1 MVQQRQLSDD
11 ALKQLL
17 NKVVRPP
24 EDWLIA
30 LVLSAVIP
38 GSGIIYFGEVR
49 QGLKIFLITASLYI
63 LEAIFYNFLLT
74 DQSIFIPLIHTV
86 ILTAAISMWL
96 YNIVRTVQL
105 YEIDLKLWQIKTGI
119 HEKLDKIDYKEL
131 LDLLREKIRIIKEQ
145 EKEGKEEEN
154 DQQEVREDE
163 DEKER
168 EKKEK
173 KAALELMLNDP
184 KRAIVYMSLIVSMT
198 FIATKVNSFLDKMWI
213 SKISDEAVS
222 AISTVSPIYS
232 VVAAIGVGVGTGA
245 CICISYTLG
254 KKDYSRSQDLANAS
268 LFLSL
273 LLSIPTAL
281 FLILSI
287 DPIVSVQGP
296 EITELAKQYV
306 LPLAIGCPAIILS
319 GVLGSLF
326 KAEGAMKIM
335 TLCALL
341 SVPVNAILTP
351 VFINN
356 FGWGILGASAAT
368 ALGSV
373 ASTLASFYF
382 FKKGKYHFKIRFIT
396 PKSSALREILTVGG
410 PKAVEEALG
419 GVIMLAQTV
428 LVSTSVGSTAL
439 AITGLGFAFPY
450 LMTMIPDSISTGA
463 QPVCSAQAGAHNVS
477 VMRSSMTFSF
487 KLLLGLSLIPTFAL
501 LFFTEPIVSI
511 FGNGNTAITDEL
523 ITASRIYAAV
533 IPFYLLQRMCTN
545 MLQVVRKSE
554 ISAPVYLGF
563 GVLRLILIAVFA
575 TTVMEV
581 VYIECFIN
589 FIGAIGLGIALIYFT
604 KKFDPNV
611 VDEKAEKRL
620 DILSAVKLPKKYTK
634 TGTS

>member
-38 GSGIIYFGEVR
+38 GSGIIYFGQAR
-49 QGLKIFLITASLYI
+49 RGLKIFLITASLYV
-63 LEAIFYNFLLT
+63 LEAAFYDFILT
-74 DQSIFIPLIHTV
+74 NESVFIPLIHAV

-96 YNIVRTVQL
+96 YSIVITIQL
-105 YEIDLKLWQIKTGI
+105 YEIDLKLWQIKNGI
-119 HEKLDKIDYKEL
+119 YNKLDKIDYKEL
-131 LDLLREKIRIIKEQ
+131 LDLLREKVKIA
-145 EKEGKEEEN
+145 KEGNEEQNEPQL
-154 DQQEVREDE
+154 DREDE

-173 KAALELMLNDP
+173 KASLELMLNDP

-232 VVAAIGVGVGTGA
+232 VVAAIGVGIGTGA

-268 LFLSL
+268 LFLSIL
-273 LLSIPTAL
+273 MSIPTAL

-335 TLCALL
+335 TMCALL

-356 FGWGILGASAAT
+356 FGWGMLGASAAT

-373 ASTLASFYF
+373 ASMLASFYF
-382 FKKGKYHFKIRFIT
+382 FKKGKYHFKIKFTT
-396 PKSSALREILTVGG
+396 PKSSALREVLTVGG
-410 PKAVEEALG
+410 PKAIEEALG
-419 GVIMLAQTV
+419 GVIMLANTI
-428 LVSTSVGSTAL
+428 LVSVSVGSAAL
-439 AITGLGFAFPY
+439 AITGLAFSFPY

-477 VMRSSMTFSF
+477 VMKSSMTFSF
-487 KLLLGLSLIPTFAL
+487 KLMLGLSLIPTFVL
-501 LFFTEPIVSI
+501 LFFTEPIVSV
-511 FGNGNTAITDEL
+511 FGNGNTTISEEL
-523 ITASRIYAAV
+523 ITATRIYAVV

-575 TTVMEV
+575 TTVMDV

-589 FIGAIGLGIALIYFT
+589 FISAIGLGIALVYYT

-611 VDEKAEKRL
+611 VDVKAEKGL
-620 DILSAVKLPKKYTK
+620 DILSSIKMPKKT
-634 TGTS
+634 TDPR

>member
-38 GSGIIYFGEVR
+38 GSGIIYFGQAR
-49 QGLKIFLITASLYI
+49 RGLKIFLITASLYV
-63 LEAIFYNFLLT
+63 LEAAFYDFILT
-74 DQSIFIPLIHTV
+74 NESVFIPLIHAV

-96 YNIVRTVQL
+96 YSIVITIQL
-105 YEIDLKLWQIKTGI
+105 YEIDLKLWQIKNGI
-119 HEKLDKIDYKEL
+119 YNKLDKIDYKEL
-131 LDLLREKIRIIKEQ
+131 LDLLREKVKIA
-145 EKEGKEEEN
+145 KEGNEEQNEPQL
-154 DQQEVREDE
+154 DREDE

-173 KAALELMLNDP
+173 KASLELMLNDP

-232 VVAAIGVGVGTGA
+232 VVAAIGVGIGTGA

-268 LFLSL
+268 LFLSIL
-273 LLSIPTAL
+273 MSIPTAL

-335 TLCALL
+335 TMCALL

-356 FGWGILGASAAT
+356 FGWGMLGASAAT

-373 ASTLASFYF
+373 ASMLASFYC
-382 FKKGKYHFKIRFIT
+382 FKKGKYHFKIKFTT
-396 PKSSALREILTVGG
+396 PKSSALREVLTVGG
-410 PKAVEEALG
+410 PKAIEEALG
-419 GVIMLAQTV
+419 GVIMLANTI
-428 LVSTSVGSTAL
+428 LVSVSVGSAAL
-439 AITGLGFAFPY
+439 AITGLAFSFPY

-477 VMRSSMTFSF
+477 VMKSSMTFSF
-487 KLLLGLSLIPTFAL
+487 KLMLGLSLIPTFVL
-501 LFFTEPIVSI
+501 LFFTEPIVSV
-511 FGNGNTAITDEL
+511 FGNGNTTISEEL
-523 ITASRIYAAV
+523 ITATRIYAVV

-575 TTVMEV
+575 TTVMDV

-589 FIGAIGLGIALIYFT
+589 FISAIGLGIALVYYT

-611 VDEKAEKRL
+611 VDVKAEKGL
-620 DILSAVKLPKKYTK
+620 DILSSIKMPKKT
-634 TGTS
+634 TDPR

>member
-1 MVQQRQLSDD
+1 MAQQPQLSDD
-11 ALKQLL
+11 VL
-17 NKVVRPP
+17 NKLLDRVVRPP

-38 GSGIIYFGEVR
+38 GSGIIYFGQAR
-49 QGLKIFLITASLYI
+49 RGLKIFLITASLYV
-63 LEAIFYNFLLT
+63 LEAAFYDFILT
-74 DQSIFIPLIHTV
+74 NESVFIPLIHAV

-96 YNIVRTVQL
+96 YSIVITIQL
-105 YEIDLKLWQIKTGI
+105 YEIDLKLWKIKNGI
-119 HEKLDKIDYKEL
+119 YNKLGKIDYTEL
-131 LDLLREKIRIIKEQ
+131 LNLLREKVKIA
-145 EKEGKEEEN
+145 KEGNEEQNEPQL
-154 DQQEVREDE
+154 DREDE

-173 KAALELMLNDP
+173 KASLELMLNDP

-232 VVAAIGVGVGTGA
+232 VVAAIGVGIGTGA

-268 LFLSL
+268 LFLSIL
-273 LLSIPTAL
+273 MSIPTAL

-335 TLCALL
+335 TMCALL

-356 FGWGILGASAAT
+356 FGWGMLGASAAT

-373 ASTLASFYF
+373 ASMLASFYF
-382 FKKGKYHFKIRFIT
+382 FKKGKYHFKIKFTT
-396 PKSSALREILTVGG
+396 PKSSALREVLTVGG
-410 PKAVEEALG
+410 PKAIEEALG
-419 GVIMLAQTV
+419 GVIILANTI
-428 LVSTSVGSTAL
+428 LVSVSVGSTAL
-439 AITGLGFAFPY
+439 AITGLAFSFPY

-477 VMRSSMTFSF
+477 VMKSSMTFSF
-487 KLLLGLSLIPTFAL
+487 KLMLGLSLIPTFVL
-501 LFFTEPIVSI
+501 LFFTEPIVSV
-511 FGNGNTAITDEL
+511 FGNGNTTISEEL
-523 ITASRIYAAV
+523 ITATRIYAVV

-575 TTVMEV
+575 TTVMDV

-589 FIGAIGLGIALIYFT
+589 FISAIGLGIALVYYT

-611 VDEKAEKRL
+611 VDEKAEKGL
-620 DILSAVKLPKKYTK
+620 DILSSIKMPQK
-634 TGTS
+634 TTDPR

>member
-11 ALKQLL
+11 ALKRFLDR
-17 NKVVRPP
+17 VVKPP

-38 GSGIIYFGEVR
+38 GSGIVYFGQAR
-49 QGLKIFLITASLYI
+49 RGLKIFLITASLYVLGAAFYDFI
-63 LEAIFYNFLLT
+63 LTNE
-74 DQSIFIPLIHTV
+74 SVFIPLIYAV

-96 YNIVRTVQL
+96 YSIVITIQL
-105 YEIDLKLWQIKTGI
+105 YEIDLKLWQIKNGI
-119 HEKLDKIDYKEL
+119 YNKLDKIDYKEL
-131 LDLLREKIRIIKEQ
+131 LDLLKEKIKIA
-145 EKEGKEEEN
+145 KEEDEGQN
-154 DQQEVREDE
+154 EPSLDKEDE

-173 KAALELMLNDP
+173 KATLELMLNDP

-232 VVAAIGVGVGTGA
+232 VVAAIGVGIGTGA

-268 LFLSL
+268 LFLSIL
-273 LLSIPTAL
+273 MSIPTAL

-335 TLCALL
+335 TMCALL

-351 VFINN
+351 VFINYC
-356 FGWGILGASAAT
+356 GWGILGASAAT

-373 ASTLASFYF
+373 ASMLASFYF
-382 FKKGKYHFKIRFIT
+382 FRKGKYHFKVRFTT
-396 PKSSALREILTVGG
+396 PKSSALREILTIGG
-410 PKAVEEALG
+410 PKAIEEALG

-523 ITASRIYAAV
+523 ITASRIYATV

-575 TTVMEV
+575 TTVMDV

-589 FIGAIGLGIALIYFT
+589 FISAIGLGIALIYYT

-620 DILSAVKLPKKYTK
+620 NDLSAIKAYKKIVKTEN
-634 TGTS
+634 S

>member
-1 MVQQRQLSDD
+1 MVQQRQSSDD
-11 ALKQLL
+11 ALKRFLDR
-17 NKVVRPP
+17 VVKPP
-24 EDWLIA
+24 ENWLIA
-30 LVLSAVIP
+30 LVLSVIIP
-38 GSGIIYFGEVR
+38 GSGIIYFGQAR
-49 QGLKIFLITASLYI
+49 RGLKIFLITASLYV
-63 LEAIFYNFLLT
+63 LEAAFYEFILT
-74 DQSIFIPLIHTV
+74 NESVFIPLIHTV
-86 ILTAAISMWL
+86 ILTADISMWL
-96 YNIVRTVQL
+96 YSIVITIQL
-105 YEIDLKLWQIKTGI
+105 YEIDLKLWLIKNGI
-119 HEKLDKIDYKEL
+119 YDKLSKIDYTEL
-131 LDLLREKIRIIKEQ
+131 LNLLREKVKIA
-145 EKEGKEEEN
+145 KEENEEQN
-154 DQQEVREDE
+154 EPQLDREDE
-163 DEKER
+163 DEKEK

-173 KAALELMLNDP
+173 KASLELMLNDP

-232 VVAAIGVGVGTGA
+232 VVAAIGVGIGTGA

-268 LFLSL
+268 LFLSIL
-273 LLSIPTAL
+273 MSIPTAL

-335 TLCALL
+335 TVCALL

-351 VFINN
+351 VFINYC
-356 FGWGILGASAAT
+356 GWGMLGASAAT

-373 ASTLASFYF
+373 ASMLASFYF
-382 FKKGKYHFKIRFIT
+382 FRKGKYHFKIRFTT
-396 PKSSALREILTVGG
+396 PKSSALREILTIGG
-410 PKAVEEALG
+410 PKAIEEALG
-419 GVIMLAQTV
+419 GVILLANTV
-428 LVSTSVGSTAL
+428 LISTSVGSTAL
-439 AITGLGFAFPY
+439 AITGLAFSFPY

-463 QPVCSAQAGAHNVS
+463 QPVCSVQAGAHNVS
-477 VMRSSMTFSF
+477 VMRSSMTYSF
-487 KLLLGLSLIPTFAL
+487 KLMLGLSLIPTFIL
-501 LFFTEPIVSI
+501 LFFTEPVVSI
-511 FGNGNTAITDEL
+511 FGNGNTTISEEL
-523 ITASRIYAAV
+523 ITATRTYAV
-533 IPFYLLQRMCTN
+533 IIPFYLLQRMCTN

-575 TTVMEV
+575 TTVMDV

-589 FIGAIGLGIALIYFT
+589 FISAIGLGIALIYYT
-604 KKFDPNV
+604 KKFDSNV

-620 DILSAVKLPKKYTK
+620 NDLSAIKAFKKNVKTEN
-634 TGTS
+634 S

>member
-1 MVQQRQLSDD
+1 MVQQRQSSDD
-11 ALKQLL
+11 ALKRFLDR
-17 NKVVRPP
+17 VVKPP

-30 LVLSAVIP
+30 LVLSVIIP
-38 GSGIIYFGEVR
+38 GSGIIYFGQAR
-49 QGLKIFLITASLYI
+49 RGLKIFLITTSLYV
-63 LEAIFYNFLLT
+63 LEAAFYEFILT
-74 DQSIFIPLIHTV
+74 NESVFIPLIHAV
-86 ILTAAISMWL
+86 ILTADISMWL
-96 YNIVRTVQL
+96 YSIVITIQL
-105 YEIDLKLWQIKTGI
+105 YEIDLKLWLIKNGI
-119 HEKLDKIDYKEL
+119 YGKLGKIDYTEL
-131 LDLLREKIRIIKEQ
+131 LNLLREKVKIA
-145 EKEGKEEEN
+145 KEENEEQN
-154 DQQEVREDE
+154 EPQLDREDE

-173 KAALELMLNDP
+173 KASLELMLNDP

-232 VVAAIGVGVGTGA
+232 VVAAIGVGIGTGA

-268 LFLSL
+268 LFLSIL
-273 LLSIPTAL
+273 MSIPTAL

-335 TLCALL
+335 TMCALL

-356 FGWGILGASAAT
+356 FGWGMLGTSAAT

-373 ASTLASFYF
+373 ASMLASFYF
-382 FKKGKYHFKIRFIT
+382 FKKGKYHFKIKFTT
-396 PKSSALREILTVGG
+396 PKSSALREVLTVGG
-410 PKAVEEALG
+410 PKAIEEALG
-419 GVIMLAQTV
+419 GVILLANTI
-428 LVSTSVGSTAL
+428 LVSVSVGSTAL
-439 AITGLGFAFPY
+439 AITGLAFSFPY

-477 VMRSSMTFSF
+477 VMKSSMTFSF
-487 KLLLGLSLIPTFAL
+487 KLMLGLSLIPTFVL
-501 LFFTEPIVSI
+501 LFFTEPIVSV
-511 FGNGNTAITDEL
+511 FGNGNTTISEEL
-523 ITASRIYAAV
+523 ITATRIYAVV

-575 TTVMEV
+575 TTVMDV

-589 FIGAIGLGIALIYFT
+589 FISAIGLGIALVYYT

-620 DILSAVKLPKKYTK
+620 NDLSAIKAFKKNVKTEN
-634 TGTS
+634 S

>member
-1 MVQQRQLSDD
+1 MVQQRQSSDD
-11 ALKQLL
+11 ALKRFLDR
-17 NKVVRPP
+17 VVKPP

-30 LVLSAVIP
+30 LVLSVIIP
-38 GSGIIYFGEVR
+38 GSGIIYFGQAR
-49 QGLKIFLITASLYI
+49 RGLKIFLITASLYV
-63 LEAIFYNFLLT
+63 LEAAFYDFILT
-74 DQSIFIPLIHTV
+74 NESVFIPLIHTV
-86 ILTAAISMWL
+86 ILTADISMWL
-96 YNIVRTVQL
+96 YGIVITIQL
-105 YEIDLKLWQIKTGI
+105 YEIDLKLWLIKNGI
-119 HEKLDKIDYKEL
+119 YDKLNKIDYTEL
-131 LDLLREKIRIIKEQ
+131 LNLLREKVKIA
-145 EKEGKEEEN
+145 KEENEEQN
-154 DQQEVREDE
+154 EPQLDREDE
-163 DEKER
+163 DEKEK

-173 KAALELMLNDP
+173 KASLELMLNDP

-232 VVAAIGVGVGTGA
+232 VVAAIGVGIGTGA

-268 LFLSL
+268 LFLSIL
-273 LLSIPTAL
+273 MSIPTAL

-335 TLCALL
+335 TVCALL

-351 VFINN
+351 VFINYC
-356 FGWGILGASAAT
+356 GWGILGASAAT

-373 ASTLASFYF
+373 ASMLASFYF
-382 FKKGKYHFKIRFIT
+382 FRKGKYHFKIRFTT
-396 PKSSALREILTVGG
+396 PKSSALREILTIGG
-410 PKAVEEALG
+410 PKAIEEALG
-419 GVIMLAQTV
+419 GVILLANTV

-439 AITGLGFAFPY
+439 AITGLAFSFPY

-463 QPVCSAQAGAHNVS
+463 QPVCSVQAGAHNVS
-477 VMRSSMTFSF
+477 VMRSSMTYSF
-487 KLLLGLSLIPTFAL
+487 KLMLGLSLIPTFIL
-501 LFFTEPIVSI
+501 LFFTEPVVSI
-511 FGNGNTAITDEL
+511 FGNGNTTISEEL
-523 ITASRIYAAV
+523 ITATRTYAV
-533 IPFYLLQRMCTN
+533 IIPFYLLQRMCTN

-575 TTVMEV
+575 TTVMDV

-589 FIGAIGLGIALIYFT
+589 FISAIGLGIALIYYT
-604 KKFDPNV
+604 KKFDSNV

-620 DILSAVKLPKKYTK
+620 NDLSAIKAFKKNVKTEN
-634 TGTS
+634 S

>member
-11 ALKQLL
+11 ALKRFLDR
-17 NKVVRPP
+17 VVKPP

-38 GSGIIYFGEVR
+38 GSGIVYFGQAR
-49 QGLKIFLITASLYI
+49 RGLKIFLITASLYVLAAAFYDFI
-63 LEAIFYNFLLT
+63 LTNE
-74 DQSIFIPLIHTV
+74 SVFIPLIYAV

-96 YNIVRTVQL
+96 YSIVITIQL
-105 YEIDLKLWQIKTGI
+105 YEIDLKLWQIKNGI
-119 HEKLDKIDYKEL
+119 YNKLDKIDYKEL
-131 LDLLREKIRIIKEQ
+131 LDLLKEKIKIA
-145 EKEGKEEEN
+145 KEEDEGQN
-154 DQQEVREDE
+154 EPSLDKEDE

-173 KAALELMLNDP
+173 KATLELMLNDP

-232 VVAAIGVGVGTGA
+232 VVAAIGVGIGTGA

-268 LFLSL
+268 LFLSIL
-273 LLSIPTAL
+273 MSIPTAL

-335 TLCALL
+335 TMCALL

-351 VFINN
+351 VFINYC
-356 FGWGILGASAAT
+356 GWGILGASAAT

-373 ASTLASFYF
+373 ASMLASFYF
-382 FKKGKYHFKIRFIT
+382 FRKGKYHFKVRFTT
-396 PKSSALREILTVGG
+396 PKSSALREILTIGG
-410 PKAVEEALG
+410 PKAIEEALG

-477 VMRSSMTFSF
+477 VMKSSMTFSF
-487 KLLLGLSLIPTFAL
+487 KLMMGLSLIPTFVL
-501 LFFTEPIVSI
+501 LFFTEPIVSV
-511 FGNGNTAITDEL
+511 FGNGNTTISEEL
-523 ITASRIYAAV
+523 ITATRIYAVV

-575 TTVMEV
+575 TTVMDV

-589 FIGAIGLGIALIYFT
+589 FISAISLGIALVYYT

-620 DILSAVKLPKKYTK
+620 NDLSAMKAFKKIVKTEN
-634 TGTS
+634 S

>member
-11 ALKQLL
+11 ALKRFLDR
-17 NKVVRPP
+17 VVKPP

-38 GSGIIYFGEVR
+38 GSGIVYFGQAR
-49 QGLKIFLITASLYI
+49 RGLKIFLITASLYVLGAAFYDFI
-63 LEAIFYNFLLT
+63 LTNE
-74 DQSIFIPLIHTV
+74 SVFIPLIYAV

-96 YNIVRTVQL
+96 YSIVITIQL
-105 YEIDLKLWQIKTGI
+105 YEIDLKLWQIKNGI
-119 HEKLDKIDYKEL
+119 YNKLDKIDYKEL
-131 LDLLREKIRIIKEQ
+131 LDLLKEKIKIA
-145 EKEGKEEEN
+145 KEEDEGQN
-154 DQQEVREDE
+154 EPSLDKEDE

-173 KAALELMLNDP
+173 KATLELMLNDP

-232 VVAAIGVGVGTGA
+232 VVAAIGVGIGTGA

-268 LFLSL
+268 LFLSIL
-273 LLSIPTAL
+273 MSIPTAL

-306 LPLAIGCPAIILS
+306 LPLAVGCPAIILS

-335 TLCALL
+335 TMCALL

-351 VFINN
+351 VFINYC
-356 FGWGILGASAAT
+356 GWGILGASAAT

-373 ASTLASFYF
+373 ASMLASFYF
-382 FKKGKYHFKIRFIT
+382 FRKGKYHFKVRFTT
-396 PKSSALREILTVGG
+396 PKSSALREILTIGG
-410 PKAVEEALG
+410 PKAIEEALG

-620 DILSAVKLPKKYTK
+620 NDLSAMKAFKKIVKTEN
-634 TGTS
+634 S